1 MRRPCLVMRTVVVVR
16 RAAVVMCVAITIAL
30 PCGAHAQKPTAVQS
44 AIDRARAMVDAGNG
58 GAARTLLDSLVG
70 ALPNSD
76 DVAEVLYWRAVFN
89 ENAADAELDWKR
101 LMLESP
107 LSPRVPEALLRLGE
121 GALVRGSSVD
131 ARAYLERLLRNYS
144 DVVQRPKAMLGVARS
159 YFDERDVPHAC
170 AIMSALKGA
179 DVPEGELLL
188 QAAELRGRCA
198 KAAAVTT
205 IAPTATNTALTAINT
220 APVAN
225 AKKDTSSTPTAAS
238 SRRLYSVQIAAY
250 DTRAQATA
258 VVKRMQQRGISAR
271 IDGDRKPFRVR
282 VGRYHSRADAVA
294 SLAKLKKHGQSGF
307 VAEIES

>member
-58 GAARTLLDSLVG
+58 VAARTLLDSLVG

-198 KAAAVTT
+198 KAVTI

-225 AKKDTSSTPTAAS
+225 AKKDTSSTPNAAS